1 MLCYLQINANN
12 YVRNSCY
19 KGNQFNYGLHL
30 LPLKPMVITV
40 IHTIS
45 IVLFTSYAVLL
56 FYYTYCWC
64 TIPTFNFTQ
73 TKNATTITIII
84 PARNE
89 AANIITCLNSI
100 CLNNYPA
107 TCYQIIVIDD
117 YSTDATAALVK
128 NYTAENVLLLQ
139 LQNFTHHNIIAYK
152 KKAIEIGIEHATGE
166 LIITT
171 DADCIVPVNWLQ
183 CIDSYY
189 QQTNAALIVMPVQFL
204 HTPTMLSTFQ
214 SLDFM
219 TLQGITGASVFKNMH
234 SMCNGANLAYTK
246 KVFNQVHGFKG
257 IDNIASGDDMLLMH
271 KIFALY
277 PHKIKYLKTPEVI
290 VKTAPA
296 ATITHFFN
304 QRIRWA
310 SKADTYDD
318 KRIFAVLL
326 LVYILNV
333 WLVLLGIASFFNAE
347 ILQLFLVALLL
358 KTIIE
363 LIFLVPVAHF
373 FAGKKLLWYFPLAQP
388 FHITYTIIA
397 GWLGKFGSY
406 SWKGRVVK

>member
-1 MLCYLQINANN
+1 
-12 YVRNSCY
+12 
-19 KGNQFNYGLHL
+19 L
-30 LPLKPMVITV
+30 LPLKPMAITV
-40 IHTIS
+40 IHAIS

-56 FYYTYCWC
+56 LYYTYCWC

-73 TKNATTITIII
+73 TKNTTTITIII

-100 CLNNYPA
+100 CANNYPTA
-107 TCYQIIVIDD
+107 CYQIIVIDD

-128 NYTAENVLLLQ
+128 NYTAKNLLLLQ
-139 LQNFTHHNIIAYK
+139 LQNFTHNNIIAYK

-171 DADCIVPVNWLQ
+171 DADCIVPNNWLQ
-183 CIDSYY
+183 CIDGFYKK
-189 QQTNAALIVMPVQFL
+189 TNAALIVMPVQFL
-204 HTPTMLSTFQ
+204 QAPTMLSIFQ
-214 SLDFM
+214 SLDFI

-246 KVFNQVHGFKG
+246 KVFNQVQGFKG
-257 IDNIASGDDMLLMH
+257 IDTIASGDDMLLMH

-290 VKTAPA
+290 VKTPPA
-296 ATITHFFN
+296 ATITDFFN

-310 SKADTYDD
+310 SKADNYDD
-318 KRIFAVLL
+318 KRIFAVLI
-326 LVYILNV
+326 LVYALNV
-333 WLVLLGIASFFNAE
+333 WLVLLGFASFFNVE
-347 ILQLFLVALLL
+347 VLQLFGVILLL
-358 KTIIE
+358 KTIVE

-373 FAGKKLLWYFPLAQP
+373 FSSKKLLWYFPLAQP
-388 FHITYTIIA
+388 FHIVYTVIA